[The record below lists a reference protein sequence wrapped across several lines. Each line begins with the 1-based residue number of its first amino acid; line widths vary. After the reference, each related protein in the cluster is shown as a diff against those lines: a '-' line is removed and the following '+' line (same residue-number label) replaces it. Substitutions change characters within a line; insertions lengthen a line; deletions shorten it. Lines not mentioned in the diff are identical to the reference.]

1 MYDLVGIERLII
13 LYSVYDGQG
22 SFRGG
27 THGQCAQRP
36 HDERMVDSVQYI
48 SYIHDYYYNTYIWN
62 DCRTLEGGALVLADQ
77 GYEKWKVIRVKLI
90 LFGEWMYVCVCA
102 F

>member
-1 MYDLVGIERLII
+1 MYDLVGIERLNI

-48 SYIHDYYYNTYIWN
+48 SYIHIYMYDCYYNAYM
-62 DCRTLEGGALVLADQ
+62 E
-77 GYEKWKVIRVKLI
+77 
-90 LFGEWMYVCVCA
+90 
-102 F
+102 